1 MYSFDATK
9 KAIANERLK
18 IMAPKDCFFIDEI
31 TTQPNDSELT
41 DSRSWLGL
49 AMQVAGE
56 PFAKIAETAI
66 ITKVPYKL
74 IIK

>member
-18 IMAPKDCFFIDEI
+18 IMAPKDCFFIDET

-49 AMQVAGE
+49 ALQVAG
-56 PFAKIAETAI
+56 
-66 ITKVPYKL
+66 
-74 IIK
+74 

>member
-18 IMAPKDCFFIDEI
+18 IMAPKDCFFIDET

-49 AMQVAGE
+49 ALQVAGE
-56 PFAKIAETAI
+56 SFA
-66 ITKVPYKL
+66 
-74 IIK
+74 